1 MTRHHNSLAS
11 RLLDLAVGES
21 LLIDCTGT
29 GRANTM
35 QTNVMSV
42 VAKIRKTPGYEF
54 FSVTQQAFYGVS
66 PTTREVI
73 VVNKVTRA
81 MQ

>member
-1 MTRHHNSLAS
+1 MTRHRNSLTS

-21 LLIDCTGT
+21 LLLDCTGM
-29 GRANTM
+29 GSANPM
-35 QTNVMSV
+35 QVTVTSV
-42 VAKIRKTPGYEF
+42 VSKIRKTPGYEF

-73 VVNKVTRA
+73 VINKVTRA
-81 MQ
+81 KQ

>member
-21 LLIDCTGT
+21 LLLDCTGT
-29 GRANTM
+29 GRVNPTQAAVT
-35 QTNVMSV
+35 SV
-42 VAKIRKTPGYEF
+42 VSQIRKTPGYEF

-81 MQ
+81 KQ